1 MKISLSNI
9 VLSMIATAA
18 VSSALSLTGR
28 ADNGTVPFTDPSL
41 TRINTT
47 RAAIPTSPISQ
58 AIISGDHLY
67 VSGYLPLAP
76 YTGAIVG
83 PGDVVAQTLAVLSNI
98 QEVVQ
103 YAGTSLNKVVKVTN
117 ISDYETVNAAYASFF
132 GTHRP
137 ARTAIAAA
145 DIPLG
150 VLVEIDAIVS
160 YQVLD
165 GK

>member
-1 MKISLSNI
+1 MKISFCQVILSI
-9 VLSMIATAA
+9 LASAA
-18 VSSALSLTGR
+18 VSTGSLIGR

-47 RAAIPTSPISQ
+47 TAAIPTSPISQ

-76 YTGAIVG
+76 YTGVIVR
-83 PGDVVAQTLAVLSNI
+83 PDDVVAQTLAILSNI
-98 QEVVQ
+98 QEVVEN
-103 YAGTSLNKVVKVTN
+103 AGTSLNKVVKVTLYLKN
-117 ISDYETVNAAYASFF
+117 IEDYETVNGVYAEFF

-150 VLVEIDAIVS
+150 VLVEIDAIV
-160 YQVLD
+160 
-165 GK
+165 

>member
-1 MKISLSNI
+1 
-9 VLSMIATAA
+9 
-18 VSSALSLTGR
+18 
-28 ADNGTVPFTDPSL
+28 
-41 TRINTT
+41 
-47 RAAIPTSPISQ
+47 AAIPTSPISQ

-83 PGDVVAQTLAVLSNI
+83 PGDVVAQTHAVLSNI
-98 QEVVQ
+98 QEVVE
-103 YAGTSLNKVVKVTN
+103 YAGTSLNKVVKVTLYLKN

-150 VLVEIDAIVS
+150 VLVEIDAIV
-160 YQVLD
+160 
-165 GK
+165 